1 MKLTGKM
8 KITVLAKERKHND
21 STGKDS
27 FSMTIMQ
34 GSEAGGITCTEDVFN
49 AVKPLHSYDF
59 FGTYD
64 DKYNYMKLTGVDAK
78 TEASMTA
85 VR

>member
-8 KITVLAKERKHND
+8 KITVLAKESKINE
-21 STGKDS
+21 STGKTS
-27 FSMTIMQ
+27 YSMTIMQ

-49 AVKPLHSYDF
+49 AVKPLHSYEF